1 VDALLS
7 AAATFGI
14 PAAAGVVVIWMGRRR
29 GIDQIE
35 SRSDAAL
42 KALVDAQ
49 SERLALMERERTE
62 LRARISLLETEV
74 ASLRKDLEME
84 RRITARF
91 TQGDGR

>member
-1 VDALLS
+1 MEALLS

-49 SERLALMERERTE
+49 SERLSLMERERTE

-91 TQGDGR
+91 TQGDNR